1 MGKERVDINE
11 KDINFFKFL
20 YKHRYCNLRAIDI
33 LYYYNKTDTLYRRLK
48 KLAEFDYIK
57 VLKIKNRE
65 NLYSLGVEGY
75 KMLAKI
81 DPEKEY
87 RKKNITEQRLP
98 FNVNHSLIIAEIG
111 AMMNIRKYDYEID
124 LNMKKIYPKWK
135 LIPDI
140 LLFNKIGFEIEIEN
154 KSMIIYAKKLSALQN
169 TKEIE
174 KLIYLSP
181 TPQSL
186 KFKIE
191 SNDEYKDG
199 DNLDERIIL
208 DETKQKINYIDL
220 KYFMENIDE
229 YLNKF
234 NREWRGNEKN

>member
-1 MGKERVDINE
+1 MGKERVDLNE

-20 YKHRYCNLRAIDI
+20 YKHRYCNLKAIDI
-33 LYYYNKTDTLYRRLK
+33 LYSNKLHTLYIRLK

-57 VLKIKNRE
+57 VLKTKNRE
-65 NLYSLGVEGY
+65 NLYLLGAEGY
-75 KMLAKI
+75 KTLTKI
-81 DPEKEY
+81 EPEKEY

-111 AMMNIRKYDYEID
+111 AMMNIRKFDYEID
-124 LNMKKIYPKWK
+124 LNIKAIFPEWK

-140 LLFNKIGFEIEIEN
+140 LIFSKIGLEVEIEN
-154 KSMIIYAKKLSALQN
+154 KSMIRYAKKLSELQN

-174 KLIYLSP
+174 QLIYLTA

-191 SNDEYKDG
+191 SNDEYKAG

-220 KYFMENIDE
+220 KYFMENMDE
-229 YLNKF
+229 HLNKF
-234 NREWRGNEKN
+234 NLVSARRTL

>member
-33 LYYYNKTDTLYRRLK
+33 LYLKRADTLYRRLK

-65 NLYSLGVEGY
+65 NLYLLGAEGY
-75 KMLAKI
+75 KTLFKFA
-81 DPEKEY
+81 PEKEY
-87 RKKNITEQRLP
+87 RKRNITKQRLP
-98 FNVNHSLIIAEIG
+98 FNVNHCLIIAEIG
-111 AMMNIRKYDYEID
+111 AMMNIRKFDYEID
-124 LNMKKIYPKWK
+124 LNLKAIFPEWK

-140 LLFNKIGFEIEIEN
+140 LIFSKIGFEVEIEN
-154 KSMIIYAKKLSALQN
+154 KSVIRYAKKLSELQN

-174 KLIYLSP
+174 QLIYLSP

-186 KFKIE
+186 KYKIE
-191 SNDEYKDG
+191 KNDEYKG
-199 DNLDERIIL
+199 GANLDERIIL
-208 DETKQKINYIDL
+208 NETKQKINYIEIKD
-220 KYFMENIDE
+220 FIDNMDE
-229 YLNKF
+229 HLNKF
-234 NREWRGNEKN
+234 NLVSAERTL

>member
-1 MGKERVDINE
+1 MGKERVDLNE

-20 YKHRYCNLRAIDI
+20 YKHRYCNLKAVDI
-33 LYYYNKTDTLYRRLK
+33 LYSKKTHTLYIRLK
-48 KLAEFDYIK
+48 KLAEFNYIK

-65 NLYSLGVEGY
+65 ALYLLGVEGY
-75 KMLAKI
+75 KILAKI
-81 DPEKEY
+81 DSEKEY
-87 RKKNITEQRLP
+87 RKRNITEQRLP

-124 LNMKKIYPKWK
+124 LNIKKIYPEWK

-140 LLFNKIGFEIEIEN
+140 LLFGKIGFEVEIEN
-154 KSMIIYAKKLSALQN
+154 KSMIRYAKKLSELQN

-174 KLIYLSP
+174 QLIYLSP

-191 SNDEYKDG
+191 SNDEYAAG
-199 DNLDERIIL
+199 NNLDERIIL

-220 KYFMENIDE
+220 KYFMENIDIIIFPHGQFKKIKE
-229 YLNKF
+229 
-234 NREWRGNEKN
+234 EEK